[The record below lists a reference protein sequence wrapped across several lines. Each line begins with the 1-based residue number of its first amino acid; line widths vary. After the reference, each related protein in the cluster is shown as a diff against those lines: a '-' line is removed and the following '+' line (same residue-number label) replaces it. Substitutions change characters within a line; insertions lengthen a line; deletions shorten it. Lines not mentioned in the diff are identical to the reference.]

1 MCYKLLYI
9 RIICVIIYLNI
20 MSKLNENEISIKF
33 EGISTNNIS
42 TKNKISNINNNIIKN
57 PTSKNKIL
65 PLNKYQFNSMPNLI
79 IYEIFS
85 FIEQGKQI
93 FRYRILCKK
102 VNDLILN
109 CSFVVSNFIIID
121 FIFGF

>member
-65 PLNKYQFNSMPNLI
+65 PLNKYYFNSMPNLI
-79 IYEIFS
+79 IYEIP
-85 FIEQGKQI
+85 IDEEYLNEKQI
-93 FRYRILCKK
+93 IM
-102 VNDLILN
+102 
-109 CSFVVSNFIIID
+109 
-121 FIFGF
+121 